1 MGGQRIP
8 RTARLLLFGRNHCEI
23 DLKGSFYELVRRLG
37 FLFMPDLVPLPT
49 IDDLRA
55 QLYRDPYIQAVEAI
69 CPHTVKQL
77 PLRIINSSIDATYQ
91 HLRSIVDG
99 SPGAS
104 LSATLHQL
112 WSQSTALTTQ
122 LLPRFRP
129 AFSVNHND
137 SAFRLLEY
145 FEALIVE
152 DTIHALIARHPAQSL
167 VWLHDGFL
175 VAPPPPEHMVRQIE
189 KEVLS
194 KHQLFFDQPWFKVTP
209 LAAPC
214 NEYVETLK
222 HTASSRVLAL
232 TRRTSQQRTR
242 KQHAAKGSAHICTTP
257 LEALAKLRAR
267 RERPK

>member
-1 MGGQRIP
+1 MYIYLYVLRMSLLSLHGVVYVLVCTRLYFGCP
-8 RTARLLLFGRNHCEI
+8 RFWVFGKIR
-23 DLKGSFYELVRRLG
+23 
-37 FLFMPDLVPLPT
+37 
-49 IDDLRA
+49 
-55 QLYRDPYIQAVEAI
+55 
-69 CPHTVKQL
+69 
-77 PLRIINSSIDATYQ
+77 
-91 HLRSIVDG
+91 
-99 SPGAS
+99 
-104 LSATLHQL
+104 
-112 WSQSTALTTQ
+112 SQSTALTTQ
-122 LLPRFRP
+122 LLTRFRP
-129 AFSVNHND
+129 AFSVNHKD

-152 DTIHALIARHPAQSL
+152 DTIHALIARHPTQSL

-267 RERPK
+267 RERPT

>member
-1 MGGQRIP
+1 
-8 RTARLLLFGRNHCEI
+8 
-23 DLKGSFYELVRRLG
+23 
-37 FLFMPDLVPLPT
+37 MPDHVPLPT

-55 QLYRDPYIQAVEAI
+55 QLYRDPYIQAVEALR
-69 CPHTVKQL
+69 PHTVKQL
-77 PLRIINSSIDATYQ
+77 PLRIINSSIDAAYQ
-91 HLRSIVDG
+91 HLQSIVDG
-99 SPGAS
+99 SPGAH
-104 LSATLHQL
+104 LSAALHQL
-112 WSQSTALTTQ
+112 WSQSTALVTQ

-129 AFSVNHND
+129 AFSANHSD

-152 DTIHALIARHPAQSL
+152 DTIQALITRHPTQSL

-175 VAPPPPEHMVRQIE
+175 VAPPPPEHMLRQIE

-194 KHQLFFDQPWFKVTP
+194 KHQLYFDQSWFKITP

-214 NEYVETLK
+214 DEYITTLK

-232 TRRTSQQRTR
+232 TRRTSQQRAR
-242 KQHAAKGSAHICTTP
+242 KQHAAKGSAHICATP

-267 RERPK
+267 RERPT